1 MTENIEESG
10 TENYE
15 PPEEDHEQDD
25 GEDDLVPDLDE
36 PEEDLS

>member
-1 MTENIEESG
+1 MSENVTEESG
-10 TENYE
+10 TDG
-15 PPEEDHEQDD
+15 PPDLEVQDD